1 MDQAVVQ
8 VAAAAAVLLYQV
20 TLAHTLENASAYA
33 LLTTSVVQWVVPVE
47 ILQDTDA
54 EIQNLC
60 SYAGLVAHQMHYS
73 GAAATEELATVHGKA
88 TILGVGATE
97 KPQVILKTA
106 KQKASIGVQEDPMP
120 QCVAQVLAVLAVL
133 QVTTEAV
140 CVRKAVKVDTSNV
153 QTAV

>member
-33 LLTTSVVQWVVPVE
+33 LLTTSVAQWVVPVE

-54 EIQNLC
+54 EIQNQ
-60 SYAGLVAHQMHYS
+60 SDYAGLVAHQMHCS

-97 KPQVILKTA
+97 KLQVILKTA
-106 KQKASIGVQEDPMP
+106 KQKASIGLQEDPMP
-120 QCVAQVLAVLAVL
+120 QCVVQVLAVFAVML
-133 QVTTEAV
+133 DTTEAV
-140 CVRKAVKVDTSNV
+140 CVRKADNLDTSNV